1 MIYKQTRFEVMDNS
15 GALEV
20 QLIGSIKKHKYASGV
35 GSLIT
40 VSVKRAVPK
49 KKVKIG
55 DVKQALIIQTKKKI
69 GRFSQGYQL
78 QFRKNQ
84 VVLMSKADAPLAT
97 RLKGVVTQELRYLR
111 QMKLLSMSNY
121 II

>member
-1 MIYKQTRFEVMDNS
+1 MIFKQTKFDVMDNS

-20 QLIGSIKKHKYASGV
+20 QLIGSIKKQKYASHV

-55 DVKQALIIQTKKKI
+55 DVKQALIVQTKKKI
-69 GRFSQGYQL
+69 NRFGQGYELTFEQ
-78 QFRKNQ
+78 NQ
-84 VVLMSKADAPLAT
+84 VVLMSKLDSPLAT
-97 RLKGVVTQELRYLR
+97 RLKGVVTQELRYLK